1 MGYNMSFSEKEYEY
15 MKEVEK
21 YKKKS
26 EINEMI
32 ISQLKKQLEK
42 YAY

>member
-1 MGYNMSFSEKEYEY
+1 MSFSEKEYEY

-26 EINEMI
+26 DINEMI
-32 ISQLKKQLEK
+32 ISQLKK
-42 YAY
+42 

>member
-1 MGYNMSFSEKEYEY
+1 MSFSEKEYAY

-21 YKKKS
+21 YKKKN

-32 ISQLKKQLEK
+32 INQLKKQLEK
-42 YAY
+42 CAY